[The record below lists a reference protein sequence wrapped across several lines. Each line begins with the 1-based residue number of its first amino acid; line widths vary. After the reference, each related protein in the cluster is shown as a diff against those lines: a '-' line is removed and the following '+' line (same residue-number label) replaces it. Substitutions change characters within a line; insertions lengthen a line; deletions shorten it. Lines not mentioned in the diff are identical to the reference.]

1 MSASMILV
9 LLVVAAIS
17 ARIMRSTKMW
27 WIFLFTIMT
36 GLLVG
41 MLSKETV
48 NHFVKKEV
56 TASIA
61 PLTNTVDN
69 VDLLCM
75 LPVVTVTE
83 GATHGVTGY
92 AIDLVEQLSDALVG
106 NHTTKGRDSPEFEDD
121 S

>member
-41 MLSKETV
+41 MLSKEAV
-48 NHFVKKEV
+48 NHFAKKEV
-56 TASIA
+56 MASIA
-61 PLTNTVDN
+61 PTNTVDN

-92 AIDLVEQLSDALVG
+92 TIDLVEPLSDALVG